1 MKEIEDRLEEL
12 YAARKSAR
20 VSGDTAQYEKLD
32 AQIKEGL
39 RLIVESQKT
48 KSPVENYVSGTINS
62 LGQGFSAGFSDEVA
76 AVGSDNY
83 AMDRDIRREGLSQ
96 FGEDYPIT
104 SIGADIAGSI
114 FGPGKLTRPLA
125 AGGSSWR
132 KAGRLLAEG
141 GVLGL
146 FEGLGRSEADN
157 IADIGTEGAKTA
169 LIGGVGGPV
178 LAGAGQVLKAVGGML
193 YRGYKKAGV
202 DDAEKATQAILSQI
216 EESGM
221 QLADVEQALARMGP
235 NATLLDINNVL
246 RGLGLSTVT
255 NSSKALKT
263 IMDPIANRQ
272 AGAGQ
277 RVRDSLEDAS
287 GGRDLDSMMGGLNVP
302 PGQAGLTNSTNVRN
316 SLETSRTNA
325 ANRMYP
331 LARSQSVPRE
341 SVADIIDNDLVASLR
356 KKIMTIGQDGIPR
369 KVDWDADQISV
380 QSLDD
385 LKIAMDKYGN
395 VSSVASPAEKTQ
407 ARYWTSLNQ
416 KLRERV
422 DDLVPEY
429 AAARN
434 AYEKKSKLLD
444 ADEAGQG
451 MRGNTGSRQIMDLE
465 GEVSRMSPLEQTV
478 FRNSA
483 ADELGDFATR
493 KGAAGGPTG
502 NKAGR
507 LIGDAGSDRESYL
520 DIVSKNDVTRG
531 RLQDSVDA
539 ENEFNQTFALINPGS
554 GSKTA
559 QYSAARG
566 RTDAAQSMIQDGVES
581 LAISGDPAG
590 LAVRSVIQMMKDN
603 KVTPRQSGIIAEMMM
618 NPATTMQEL
627 KDYLDKTNA
636 PNAVVKKVLDTWGS
650 LKNVT
655 GLRNTDVTGGL
666 QAAGLGQLAE

>member
-20 VSGDTAQYEKLD
+20 ASGDAAQYEKLD

-62 LGQGFSAGFSDEVA
+62 LGQGLSAGFSDEIA

-83 AMDRDIRREGLSQ
+83 AMGRDIRREGLSQ
-96 FGEDYPIT
+96 FGDDYPIT

-114 FGPGKLTRPLA
+114 VGPGKFTGPLK

-157 IADIGTEGAKTA
+157 IAGIGTEGVKTA
-169 LIGGVGGPV
+169 LIGATGGPV
-178 LAGAGQVLKAVGGML
+178 LAGTGQVLKAVGGML
-193 YRGYKKAGV
+193 YRGYKKAGM
-202 DDAEKATQAILSQI
+202 DDAEKATQLILDQI

-221 QLADVEQALARMGP
+221 QLKDVEEALARMGP

-263 IMDPIANRQ
+263 IMDPIADRQ

-277 RVRDSLEDAS
+277 RVRDSLKDAS
-287 GGRDLDSMMGGLNVP
+287 GGRDLMMGAPNVP
-302 PGQAGLTNSTNVRN
+302 TGQAGLTNSTNVRN
-316 SLETSRTNA
+316 SLETSRANA

-331 LARSQSVPRE
+331 LAKSQSVPRE
-341 SVADIIDNDLVASLR
+341 AVADIIDNDLVASLR
-356 KKIMTIGQDGIPR
+356 KKIMTIGQDGIPQR
-369 KVDWDADQISV
+369 VDWDADQISV

-385 LKIAMDKYGN
+385 LKIAMDEHGK
-395 VSSVASPAEKTQ
+395 VSSLASAAEKTQ

-422 DDLVPEY
+422 DELVPEY
-429 AAARN
+429 GAARN
-434 AYEKKSKLLD
+434 TFEQKSRLLH

-483 ADELGDFATR
+483 ANELGDFATR

-507 LIGDAGSDRESYL
+507 LIGDAGSDRDSYL
-520 DIVSKNDVTRG
+520 EIVSKNDVTRG

-539 ENEFNQTFALINPGS
+539 EDQFNQTFALINPGS

-559 QYSAARG
+559 QYYAARN

-590 LAVRSVIQMMKDN
+590 LAVRSVIEMMKDN

-627 KDYLDKTNA
+627 KAYLNKTNA
-636 PNAVVKKVLDTWGS
+636 PNSVVKKVLDTWGS

-655 GLRNTDVTGGL
+655 GLRTTDVTGGL
-666 QAAGLGQLAE
+666 QAAGLGQLAEQ